1 MVGFPTDVRRVIL
14 DGETGVVGAMKP
26 GALLVDFTTT
36 EPALAKEVRARA
48 RAHAACTERERPARV
63 DH

>member
-1 MVGFPTDVRRVIL
+1 MVGFPADVRRVIL

-36 EPALAKEVRARA
+36 EPALAKEVCA
-48 RAHAACTERERPARV
+48 RAHAACTERDRPARV
-63 DH
+63 GH